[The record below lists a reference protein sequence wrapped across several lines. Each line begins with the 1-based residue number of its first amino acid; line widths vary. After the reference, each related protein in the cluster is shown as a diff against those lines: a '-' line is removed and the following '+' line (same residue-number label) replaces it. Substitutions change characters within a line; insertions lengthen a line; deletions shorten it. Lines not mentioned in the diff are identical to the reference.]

1 MCVSNGLFMNQDYR
15 YSCVICLLL
24 NQIFFAKK
32 IVHKLKRW
40 NLSIH
45 LHVNTTTKK
54 REEKC
59 NCILFFFLY
68 KTHFQFAIFDNILN
82 FAIGLELG

>member
-40 NLSIH
+40 NLSVH

-54 REEKC
+54 KEKKC
-59 NCILFFFLY
+59 NAN
-68 KTHFQFAIFDNILN
+68 THFQFASFENILN